1 MRAVMKQIFHLASAE
16 EVGEDKCF
24 QKVQNVYTALTE

>member
-1 MRAVMKQIFHLASAE
+1 MRAVMKQILHLASVE

-24 QKVQNVYTALTE
+24 QKAQKVYAALTE